1 VIDADDPVFLPPGDM
16 PMRITQACLT
26 SGQRAPE
33 DRPSMV
39 RCILDSLAAA
49 YARTLADARRLT
61 GQRIDTLHIVGGG
74 ANNALLCRLAARA
87 AGVPVVAGPVEA
99 TALGNIL
106 VQGRAAGAL
115 DGDLSALRALVR
127 DTQTLTHYPA

>member
-1 VIDADDPVFLPPGDM
+1 
-16 PMRITQACLT
+16 
-26 SGQRAPE
+26 
-33 DRPSMV
+33 MV

-49 YARTLADARRLT
+49 YARTLSDARRLT

-115 DGDLSALRALVR
+115 GGDLSALRSLVR
-127 DTQTLTHYPA
+127 DTQALTQYPA